1 MKRGKKMILL
11 LGLLCVLLGGY
22 AMLGQMNETTT
33 VSETKGNYPLWAE
46 GKTVSSLTWTKDG
59 ETFAFSMGE
68 SVWMKDGDNTFP
80 VNQTAVENLADKI
93 KNLTAVS
100 ELTDV
105 TKPEDYGLAEPAF
118 AVTVRD
124 ESGSETVYAM
134 GDQTPFE
141 DGYYLSV
148 SGNENIYV
156 IESSLATMFSKTLTQ
171 LATMETMPEV
181 TGVTRM
187 SVGDTLDVTY
197 NEEALAWT
205 DTATGEILDTDAV
218 ADLVEAAQNLTWSEL
233 LTTSAMDDE
242 LNAWALDD
250 AQAVTL
256 TLYNGNTA
264 ERTLLLGGTD
274 DEGDRYARLP
284 DSRMVYT
291 FYGSDT
297 DDLLSAS
304 VDTLWMKKPFGM
316 TIDQISEIAFAWDG
330 QESVLTNTD
339 RESTTM
345 QSIIEHLG
353 SFEGTQRVELGE
365 LGEAILTISSKDT
378 ENNVQEL
385 VFYAYNVDS
394 YLLPTTDT
402 HGMLVPAE
410 DVDKLIRMLK
420 QQA

>member
-1 MKRGKKMILL
+1 M
-11 LGLLCVLLGGY
+11 
-22 AMLGQMNETTT
+22 T
-33 VSETKGNYPLWAE
+33 
-46 GKTVSSLTWTKDG
+46 
-59 ETFAFSMGE
+59 
-68 SVWMKDGDNTFP
+68 
-80 VNQTAVENLADKI
+80 
-93 KNLTAVS
+93 
-100 ELTDV
+100 
-105 TKPEDYGLAEPAF
+105 
-118 AVTVRD
+118 
-124 ESGSETVYAM
+124 
-134 GDQTPFE
+134 
-141 DGYYLSV
+141 
-148 SGNENIYV
+148 
-156 IESSLATMFSKTLTQ
+156 
-171 LATMETMPEV
+171 
-181 TGVTRM
+181 
-187 SVGDTLDVTY
+187 VGDTLDVTY

-218 ADLVEAAQNLTWSEL
+218 ADLVEAVQNLTWSEL
-233 LTTSAMDDE
+233 LATSATDDE
-242 LNAWALDD
+242 LSTWMLDD
-250 AQAVTL
+250 AQAVKL
-256 TLYNGNTA
+256 TLYNGDTA
-264 ERTLLLGGTD
+264 ERALLLGGTD
-274 DEGDRYARLP
+274 AEGDRYARLP

-345 QSIIEHLG
+345 QSIIDHLG

-365 LGEAILTISSKDT
+365 LGESILTISSKDT